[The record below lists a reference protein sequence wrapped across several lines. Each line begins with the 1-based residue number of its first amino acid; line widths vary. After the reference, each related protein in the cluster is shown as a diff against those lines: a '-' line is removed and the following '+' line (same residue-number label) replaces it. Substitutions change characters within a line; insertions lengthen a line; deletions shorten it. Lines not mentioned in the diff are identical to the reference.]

1 LRERAFAEA
10 KELHERRIDEELARL
25 AEADPE
31 DESAPKAL
39 PPRQP
44 FDEASFQTEFDLQ
57 YPAISIPPE
66 VEEEID
72 NDFDLPYTPPAASA
86 E

>member
-1 LRERAFAEA
+1 MRERAFAEA

-44 FDEASFQTEFDLQ
+44 FDEASFQTEFDL
-57 YPAISIPPE
+57 
-66 VEEEID
+66 
-72 NDFDLPYTPPAASA
+72 
-86 E
+86 

>member
-1 LRERAFAEA
+1 MRERAFAEA

-39 PPRQP
+39 PPR
-44 FDEASFQTEFDLQ
+44 
-57 YPAISIPPE
+57 
-66 VEEEID
+66 
-72 NDFDLPYTPPAASA
+72 
-86 E
+86 

>member
-1 LRERAFAEA
+1 MA
-10 KELHERRIDEELARL
+10 KL
-25 AEADPE
+25 AEEANE
-31 DESAPKAL
+31 EEGAPKAL

-57 YPAISIPPE
+57 YPAITIPPE
-66 VEEEID
+66 VQDEID
-72 NDFDLPYTPPAASA
+72 NDFDLPYTAPAITA